1 MASTPASIHAASPKV
16 GLPTRHSI
24 SEEVKASRAQDF
36 RTDDA
41 TVSASI
47 FQKVVAELMGTYILI
62 FFGCGAALVNQVQTL
77 NIVGIAIVWG
87 LVLMAMIYAVGHIS
101 GAHFNPAVTCALAVS
116 TKFPWKHL
124 PVCAFSQ
131 LIGAI
136 LASLTLKV
144 LFHDLDNIQATMT
157 QYKDTTSDL
166 EAIAWE
172 FIITF
177 TLMFMIC
184 AVATDH
190 RVNKDIGGI
199 AIGATLLFN
208 VMIAGPITGASMNP
222 ARSIGPAI
230 ISGVYKNLWVFIA
243 APVFGACAAAMV
255 YGVLRVPK
263 AGKSV
268 EITRNVYNDAYDP

>member
-36 RTDDA
+36 GTDDV
-41 TVSASI
+41 TISASI

-124 PVCAFSQ
+124 PVYAFSQ

-172 FIITF
+172 FKITF

-222 ARSIGPAI
+222 ARSVGPAI

-263 AGKSV
+263 AEKSV